1 LTAAGRP
8 RRRFPVK
15 GDLEARVS
23 PRTWDRIA
31 SVVIRAGG
39 LLLIAAV
46 LTILVFIVREA
57 APLGAGARVRAE
69 AGAHTGTAAILCAGA
84 DEYRATGFVVTPR
97 GIVFHDF
104 ASGSVIDTLA
114 SPFSAAPAGSQA
126 AGISGV
132 VADTAPDI
140 VADTVADI
148 ASKIIAAHY
157 DARRG
162 VLVLASSDGRV
173 AVAQVDFEAQWDA
186 GVRRIVPSVRVRAL
200 ADLDPE
206 HRPIALARADR
217 DADGAIAIVAE
228 LADASLR
235 YVYLDSE
242 GSPVTDMQL
251 DIGLPAAQVASLGVS
266 LTAGLVAAG
275 TADGTLVFLSLDD
288 PERPE
293 VEDQV
298 NAAESAVTALDM
310 LLGDQTLIAATAAGD
325 VSTWMRVRYVRAVN
339 QGTRPIDIDGAHL
352 EPGAEAILLD
362 RDLGSRFAHVPDLR
376 FQTAGQPWTRIRNF
390 DAHAS
395 GAQAA
400 AVQHIAVSP
409 RTKGFATLD
418 AAGLLALHHS
428 TSGRTL
434 TRLEGVTDVVHLAFS
449 PRADGLLAATSS
461 GGLHVWGV
469 DNPHGEAGVAALF
482 GKVWYEGYSEPK
494 HVWQSTGGS
503 TEFEPKLGLVPL
515 FFGTLKGTL
524 YAMVFS
530 VPISILGA
538 LYLSQ
543 LASPRL
549 RNLVKPLVELMAA
562 IPTVVVG
569 FLAALWLAPL
579 LERNLGGALAV
590 LILLPVA
597 FGVALGSWMLVPQAR
612 RQKANPG
619 VELLFLLPFVAGAVW
634 LGISAGGLVQELFFA
649 GDAKQWLYDS
659 FGIRFDQRNCMVV
672 GIALGFAVIPIIFSI
687 CEDAMSSVPPS
698 LTSAALALGASR
710 WQTALYVI
718 VPAASPGIFAA
729 SMLGLGRAI
738 GETMIVL
745 MATGNTPILDLSPFN
760 GMRTMS
766 ASIAV
771 EIPEAPHGGTLYRVL
786 FLTGT
791 LLFVC
796 TFAINSLADL
806 VSRRLRKRY
815 AQF

>member
-1 LTAAGRP
+1 M
-8 RRRFPVK
+8 
-15 GDLEARVS
+15 S

-57 APLGAGARVRAE
+57 SPLAAGARVRAE
-69 AGAHTGTAAILCAGA
+69 ATAQAGTAGILCAGA
-84 DEYRATGFVVTPR
+84 DEYRATGFVVTSR
-97 GIVFHDF
+97 GIVFNDL

-114 SPFSAAPAGSQA
+114 SPFSAPPDSQA
-126 AGISGV
+126 AGVS
-132 VADTAPDI
+132 DI
-140 VADTVADI
+140 V
-148 ASKIIAAHY
+148 AAHY

-162 VLVLASSDGRV
+162 VLVLASGDGRV
-173 AVAQVDFEAQWDA
+173 GVAQVDFEAQWDA

-200 ADLDPE
+200 AALDSE
-206 HRPIALARADR
+206 RRAIALARADR

-251 DIGLPAAQVASLGVS
+251 DIGLPAAQVTSLAVS

-275 TADGTLVFLSLDD
+275 TGDGTLVFLSLDD

-310 LLGDQTLIAATAAGD
+310 LLGDQTLVAGSASGR

-339 QGTRPIDIDGAHL
+339 QGTRAIEIDDTHL

-362 RDLGSRFAHVPDLR
+362 RELGSRFAHVPDLR
-376 FQTAGQPWTRIRNF
+376 FQTAGQPWTRVRSF
-390 DAHAS
+390 DAH
-395 GAQAA
+395 AA

-409 RTKGFATLD
+409 RTKAFATLD
-418 AAGLLALHHS
+418 AAGILALHHS

-434 TRLEGVTDVVHLAFS
+434 ARVDGAGDVVHLAFT
-449 PRADGLLAATSS
+449 PRADGLLAATAS

-469 DNPHGEAGVAALF
+469 DNPHGETGLAALV

-503 TEFEPKLGLVPL
+503 TEFEPKLGLMPL

-530 VPISILGA
+530 VPLSILGA

-597 FGVALGSWMLVPQAR
+597 LGVALASWMLVPQAR

-619 VELLFLLPFVAGAVW
+619 VELLFLLPFLAGAVW
-634 LGISAGGLVQELFFA
+634 LGISAGGLVQELFFN

-659 FGIRFDQRNCMVV
+659 FGIRYDQRNCMVV

-698 LTSAALALGASR
+698 LTTAALALGASR
-710 WQTALYVI
+710 WQTALHVI

-729 SMLGLGRAI
+729 TMLGLGRAI

-766 ASIAV
+766 ASVAV

-796 TFAINSLADL
+796 TFVINTLADL